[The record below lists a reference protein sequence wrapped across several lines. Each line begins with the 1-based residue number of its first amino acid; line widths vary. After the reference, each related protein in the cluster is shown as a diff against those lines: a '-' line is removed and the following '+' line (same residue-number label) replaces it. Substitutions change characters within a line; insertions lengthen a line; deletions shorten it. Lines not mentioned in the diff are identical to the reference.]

1 MTVHQQTSDTQ
12 RSGLQAEIE
21 RRIQNNCFALDR
33 NGFWARFSSGGRPKK
48 SSRQKLTYLR
58 RTRRSSGTVL
68 REPVGSWWSQHS
80 AFRAQLLRH
89 LGENPE
95 RFYETL
101 TLAGKADISV

>member
-1 MTVHQQTSDTQ
+1 MTVHLQTSDTQ
-12 RSGLQAEIE
+12 RRGLQAEIE
-21 RRIQNNCFALDR
+21 CRIRNNVLGSIVTAAGL
-33 NGFWARFSSGGRPKK
+33 GLLEGRPKE

-68 REPVGSWWSQHS
+68 REPVGRWWSQHS
-80 AFRAQLLRH
+80 AFRAQLLRP